1 MGSLRRAFANS
12 KLQTP
17 NYGLLVESRLSKG
30 AKGGAPARPVHR
42 RYIIPTT
49 METVDPAAESLRI
62 SERYRQMSDGEL
74 LVLAGQSSEL
84 TDVAQQALTSEI
96 SHRGLK
102 VQTENPPAPP
112 SPEPPAS
119 SNPADS
125 SYSEERELVD
135 LCTVWSLPDA
145 QQVQTLLDRAGIP
158 FFMGTE
164 KATDAAAVTSNF
176 ANGVSVKIM
185 QIGMPWATQA
195 MQNYTPANEPAPK
208 YHEVLNELPV
218 RCPKCHSAE
227 VIFEGLI
234 TGPTSAAGDSSRHYR
249 WTCDSCGQ
257 RWEDDGIAEEG

>member
-1 MGSLRRAFANS
+1 
-12 KLQTP
+12 
-17 NYGLLVESRLSKG
+17 
-30 AKGGAPARPVHR
+30 
-42 RYIIPTT
+42 
-49 METVDPAAESLRI
+49 METVDPAAEFLRI
-62 SERYRQMSDGEL
+62 SERYRRMSDGEI

-84 TDVAQQALTSEI
+84 TDVARQALASEI

-119 SNPADS
+119 SGPADS

-145 QQVQTLLDRAGIP
+145 LQVQTLLDRAGIP
-158 FFMGTE
+158 FFMGPE
-164 KATDAAAVTSNF
+164 KATGVDAVTSNF
-176 ANGVSVKIM
+176 ANGVSVKVM
-185 QIGMPWATQA
+185 QIGMPWASQA
-195 MQNYTPANEPAPK
+195 MQNYTPANEPGPK

-234 TGPTSAAGDSSRHYR
+234 TEPTSAAENPSRHYQ
-249 WTCDSCGQ
+249 WTCDSCGHH
-257 RWEDDGIAEEG
+257 WEDDGTAEEA